1 MAISDLHIAVKL
13 SLSLSELDDVG
24 AMVREA
30 NWNQLAA
37 DWGIFIALGR
47 IYAAHTRA
55 GRIVAT
61 VATLP
66 YGGRFAWISMVMV
79 APEYRRQ
86 GLATLLM
93 RRAIDDLVAQNLV
106 PVLDATPDGRPVYRN
121 LGFEDAWGF
130 HRLARGAERSGD
142 SPAAATAAIA
152 AVGGV
157 RAIGA
162 EDWPR
167 VCGYDALAF
176 GADRAAVLAGLRG
189 RLPAAELLAEDA
201 GRVTGFLLGRDGRL
215 AAHLGP
221 LIAEDDAIAC
231 ALLDRALDGIA
242 GALFVDLPDAKTAV
256 RRLLETR
263 DFRAVR
269 PFTRMLYRTST
280 AFDDSSRTYAV
291 AGPELG

>member
-1 MAISDLHIAVKL
+1 MAISDLDIAVKL
-13 SLSLSELDDVG
+13 SLSLSELDDV
-24 AMVREA
+24 AALVREA
-30 NWNQLAA
+30 HWNQLAA

-47 IYAAHTRA
+47 VYAAHTRA

-61 VATLP
+61 TATLP

-79 APEYRRQ
+79 AGEYRRR

-93 RRAIDDLVAQNLV
+93 RRAIDDLLAHNLV
-106 PVLDATPDGRPVYRN
+106 PVLDATPDGRAVYRN
-121 LGFEDAWGF
+121 LGFEDTWGF
-130 HRLARGAERSGD
+130 HRLARGGEVSGA
-142 SPAAATAAIA
+142 SPAAAAAAGI
-152 AVGGV
+152 

-167 VCGYDALAF
+167 VCSYDAAAF

-189 RLPAAELLAEDA
+189 RLPAAELVAEAA
-201 GRVTGFLLGRDGRL
+201 GRIIGFLLGRDGRL

-221 LIAEDDAIAC
+221 LIAEDDATAC
-231 ALLDRALDGIA
+231 ALLDRALAGLA

-256 RRLLETR
+256 RRVLEAR
-263 DFRAVR
+263 GFHAVR
-269 PFTRMLYRTST
+269 PFTRMLFRTST